1 MFDSSKVSHL
11 QLNYL
16 FNGKWKLSKKKNI
29 TDSAV
34 PLNSM
39 EHFSVLQPIVLGH
52 VPFTT
57 LVTFLLSIRKKAVKQ
72 EWAET
77 KPELQEATYWIYIVR
92 WAETLPLINANIRQC
107 LLDL

>member
-1 MFDSSKVSHL
+1 ME
-11 QLNYL
+11 
-16 FNGKWKLSKKKNI
+16 NGNDLKKNI

-57 LVTFLLSIRKKAVKQ
+57 LVL
-72 EWAET
+72 
-77 KPELQEATYWIYIVR
+77 IYIVR
-92 WAETLPLINANIRQC
+92 WAETLPQINANIHQS
-107 LLDL
+107 LLDM